1 MKKLLLLILST
12 WIISTFQINA
22 QNVRTKDGELFVEE
36 RIEAPLEK
44 MEKSN
49 VEIIKVK
56 IMKKWKALGL
66 SSDMKSKMNHHVI
79 QVRYIVDNTLKTII
93 IDVNLVPIEYDYAV
107 RY

>member
-1 MKKLLLLILST
+1 MNKLLLVLAGTLFLSL
-12 WIISTFQINA
+12 SVQA
-22 QNVRTKDGELFVEE
+22 QSVTVTEKKVEE
-36 RIEAPLEK
+36 VIEK
-44 MEKSN
+44 MEKAP
-49 VEIIKVK
+49 VEIVEVK
-56 IMKKWKALGL
+56 TMKKWKALGL